1 MVLKIRNW
9 FFYYFTGKIH
19 GVGQRMDEKIRN
31 VMRLEEKQE
40 TKQQE
45 KLSKISKTTHI
56 ISRKKPNKF
65 RTPKNN
71 SSYSRK
77 KVNFSC
83 RNFFFF
89 SWNAPRLTRDGH
101 KIPLPKLK
109 SYWKA
114 LLLKKQPNFEL
125 NNLLCKKNLLPRKF
139 YFFLWFFFFASKLC
153 SRLFLLSSPFRIL
166 YSESWIWFFLSFF
179 TLSFF
184 SKLDEKLDFFYL
196 HFM

>member
-1 MVLKIRNW
+1 MHSGKQKKIHFCYFFRDHKVCKNSSKRKTLPDFIFEKNPLAIWQFFFYLFIFFFYDVVLKIRNW

-83 RNFFFF
+83 RNFLFFLEMRPA
-89 SWNAPRLTRDGH
+89 WRAMAI
-101 KIPLPKLK
+101 KIPSRNWSPTEKHYYSK
-109 SYWKA
+109 NN
-114 LLLKKQPNFEL
+114 PTL
-125 NNLLCKKNLLPRKF
+125 N
-139 YFFLWFFFFASKLC
+139 
-153 SRLFLLSSPFRIL
+153 
-166 YSESWIWFFLSFF
+166 
-179 TLSFF
+179 
-184 SKLDEKLDFFYL
+184 
-196 HFM
+196 

>member
-1 MVLKIRNW
+1 MNFYATFWDKSCTQENKKKSTFAIFFVTIKFAKTRQSAKPSLILFLKKILWRFDNFFFDDVVLKIRNW
-9 FFYYFTGKIH
+9 FFIIL
-19 GVGQRMDEKIRN
+19 QEKYTELAREWTRKYA
-31 VMRLEEKQE
+31 MWCDWRKKQE

-89 SWNAPRLTRDGH
+89 LKCAPPDARW
-101 KIPLPKLK
+101 P
-109 SYWKA
+109 
-114 LLLKKQPNFEL
+114 
-125 NNLLCKKNLLPRKF
+125 
-139 YFFLWFFFFASKLC
+139 
-153 SRLFLLSSPFRIL
+153 
-166 YSESWIWFFLSFF
+166 
-179 TLSFF
+179 
-184 SKLDEKLDFFYL
+184 
-196 HFM
+196 

>member
-1 MVLKIRNW
+1 
-9 FFYYFTGKIH
+9 
-19 GVGQRMDEKIRN
+19 MDEKIRN

-89 SWNAPRLTRDGH
+89 FSWNAPRLTRDGH

-114 LLLKKQPNFEL
+114 LLLKKQPKFEL
-125 NNLLCKKNLLPRKF
+125 KYSALQEKSAAPKILLFSLI
-139 YFFLWFFFFASKLC
+139 FFFASKLC

-184 SKLDEKLDFFYL
+184 FRN
-196 HFM
+196 

>member
-1 MVLKIRNW
+1 MHSGKRKKSTFAIFFVTIKFAKTRQNAKPFLILFLKKILWRFDNFFFFDDVVLKIRNW
-9 FFYYFTGKIH
+9 FYYYFTGKIH

-83 RNFFFF
+83 RNFF

-101 KIPLPKLK
+101 KNPLPKLK

-125 NNLLCKKNLLPRKF
+125 KIICSARKICCPENF
-139 YFFLWFFFFASKLC
+139 TFFF
-153 SRLFLLSSPFRIL
+153 
-166 YSESWIWFFLSFF
+166 
-179 TLSFF
+179 
-184 SKLDEKLDFFYL
+184 DFFFRL
-196 HFM
+196 

>member
-1 MVLKIRNW
+1 
-9 FFYYFTGKIH
+9 
-19 GVGQRMDEKIRN
+19 
-31 VMRLEEKQE
+31 MRLEEKQE

-89 SWNAPRLTRDGH
+89 LT
-101 KIPLPKLK
+101 IFP
-109 SYWKA
+109 
-114 LLLKKQPNFEL
+114 
-125 NNLLCKKNLLPRKF
+125 
-139 YFFLWFFFFASKLC
+139 
-153 SRLFLLSSPFRIL
+153 LLSDL
-166 YSESWIWFFLSFF
+166 
-179 TLSFF
+179 
-184 SKLDEKLDFFYL
+184 
-196 HFM
+196 